1 MIIKMRQA
9 VELSALYETIKGHKM
24 PIKTAYKFNK
34 LMKALEQDL
43 AFYQTQVSQ
52 LLNEYAVRDAA
63 GSFKFNHDGSAV
75 KIVEGKQEECN
86 RKLFDLLDL
95 NVTVDGIAFK
105 LEELDEIELT
115 VSQLDGLMAFIVE

>member
-9 VELSALYETIKGHKM
+9 IELSALYETIKGYKM
-24 PIKTAYKFNK
+24 SIKTAYKFNK
-34 LMKALEQDL
+34 LMRALEEDL
-43 AFYQTQVSQ
+43 TFYQTQVSQ
-52 LLNEYAVRDAA
+52 LLNEYAVRDAT

-86 RKLFDLLDL
+86 RRLSDLLDL
-95 NVTVDGIAFK
+95 NVTVDGVTFK

-115 VSQLDGLMAFIVE
+115 ISQLDGLMAFIVE